1 MRRSPSAR
9 RHKNGNPESPLTDF
23 RWSFFRFKQE
33 QQKIIRQFFSF
44 EDSLP
49 VMDSKKEF
57 IFLTDYCI
65 VNAMQ
70 QPQDVSVLI
79 AFSAGLLSFASPCVL
94 PLVPSYITYITGV
107 SFKDLSEGES
117 GRRLRWLTI
126 SHSLLFILGFS
137 LIFVLMGASAS
148 YLGQVLI
155 QYQSW
160 IMKVG
165 GVLIIILGIHFTG
178 LVSIPFLQ
186 MERRF
191 ELKKKPM
198 GYFGSF
204 LVGIVF
210 AAGWT
215 PCVGPILSTILLYAS
230 TAKNFSTG
238 IVLLAAYSMG
248 LGLPFF
254 VASLAF
260 NTFLSAFEKI
270 KRYMRVIM
278 LVSGIFMILIG
289 VLLITDLY
297 STLNNYL
304 NILANP

>member
-1 MRRSPSAR
+1 
-9 RHKNGNPESPLTDF
+9 
-23 RWSFFRFKQE
+23 
-33 QQKIIRQFFSF
+33 
-44 EDSLP
+44 
-49 VMDSKKEF
+49 
-57 IFLTDYCI
+57 
-65 VNAMQ
+65 MQ

-79 AFSAGLLSFASPCVL
+79 AFSAGLLSFVSPCVL

-107 SFKDLSEGES
+107 SFKDLSEGGS
-117 GRRLRWLTI
+117 KGKMRWLTI
-126 SHSLLFILGFS
+126 SHSLLFIMGFS
-137 LIFVLMGASAS
+137 LIFVLMGASAT

-178 LVSIPFLQ
+178 WITIPFLQ

-191 ELKKKPM
+191 ELKQKPL
-198 GYFGSF
+198 GYLGSF
-204 LVGIVF
+204 LVGVVF

-230 TAKNFSTG
+230 TAKSFTTG

-260 NTFLSAFEKI
+260 NTFLSAFDKI

-278 LVSGIFMILIG
+278 FVSGVFLIVIGIL
-289 VLLITDLY
+289 LLTDLFT
-297 STLNNYL
+297 TLNNYL